1 MSDTKTDTEA
11 VLIKIDWMY
20 RCVCYLF
27 YMRSLSV
34 RLLPEQSRAVG
45 LLPHCRTLFGLLD
58 GVAAAPA
65 ELTGVRNLS
74 LLVSVGIVYLH

>member
-20 RCVCYLF
+20 RCVY
-27 YMRSLSV
+27 YPSYVRSLSV
-34 RLLPEQSRAVG
+34 RLLSEQSRAIG

-58 GVAAAPA
+58 GVAAAPV

-74 LLVSVGIVYLH
+74 LLVGIVYLH